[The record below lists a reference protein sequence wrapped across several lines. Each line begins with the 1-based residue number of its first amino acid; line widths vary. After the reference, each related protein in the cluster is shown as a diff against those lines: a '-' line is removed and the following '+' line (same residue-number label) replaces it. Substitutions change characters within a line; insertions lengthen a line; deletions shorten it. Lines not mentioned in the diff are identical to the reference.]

1 MVAPLNRKAASAADA
16 GARSGRGSWMT
27 AAAVAKATAGEV
39 LQRGVA
45 AVGVETDSRKDSA
58 GKLFV
63 AIRGDKND
71 GHAYLEAVVHGGA
84 AGLLVDRPRHELPA
98 LDRIAP
104 GRTPFVVR
112 VGDTTQA
119 LLDLAA
125 EHRRRMRAK
134 VVGITGSCGKTST
147 KEWLGAVLAAA
158 MPTVR
163 SPQSFN
169 NQIGV
174 PITLFGIQPD
184 TRAAVVEIGTNAP
197 GEIAQL
203 TGVARPDIGIV
214 TCVAAAHLQGLGSIG
229 GVAKEK
235 SSLPAS
241 LPDDGLCILN
251 GDDANCRAMAAATK
265 AEVQFFR
272 VGSAGGGGPADWFA
286 TDVRFHALGTT
297 FLLQGKRP
305 VTLARMGTHSV
316 YNALAVIAAASRL
329 GVAEEAIVEALAR
342 LPAASR
348 RLEPKVVAGVT
359 VFDDTY
365 NMNPQSAAAAL
376 QALAGMA
383 PGGRRIAVFGEMRE
397 LGAESTALHRQVGAE
412 VARTRQDLLVTVG
425 GGGADAIADG
435 AIAAGLPAARVHRVP
450 DIDAALA
457 LLRAETRAGDRV
469 LCKAS
474 RGVQLD
480 RLVDRLVADLGA
492 AGGSPS
498 GGAGAEAAGA

>member
-1 MVAPLNRKAASAADA
+1 MVAPLNRKAAAAEPGVRA
-16 GARSGRGSWMT
+16 GRGSWMT

-45 AVGVETDSRKDSA
+45 AVGVETDSRKECA

-71 GHAYLEAVVHGGA
+71 GHAYLETVVQGGA

-169 NQIGV
+169 NQVGV

-203 TGVARPDIGIV
+203 AGVARPDIGIV
-214 TCVAAAHLQGLGSIG
+214 TCVAAAHLQGLGSIA

-272 VGSAGGGGPADWFA
+272 VGSAGGSGPADWFA

-305 VTLARMGTHSV
+305 VTLARLGTHSV

-365 NMNPQSAAAAL
+365 NLNPQSAAAAL
-376 QALAGMA
+376 QALAGLA

-412 VARTRQDLLVTVG
+412 VARTRQDLLVVVG

-435 AIAAGLPAARVHRVP
+435 AIAAGLPAARVHRVA
-450 DIDAALA
+450 DVDAALA
-457 LLRAETRAGDRV
+457 LLRAEARAGDRV

-480 RLVDRLVADLGA
+480 RLVDRLVADLA
-492 AGGSPS
+492 AGA
-498 GGAGAEAAGA
+498 GGAGAETAGA

>member
-1 MVAPLNRKAASAADA
+1 MVAPMNRKVASADA
-16 GARSGRGSWMT
+16 GARAGRGSWMT
-27 AAAVAKATAGEV
+27 PAAIAKATAGEV

-45 AVGVETDSRKDSA
+45 ASGVETDSRKECA

-71 GHAYLEAVVHGGA
+71 GHAFLETVVQGGA
-84 AGLLVDRPRHELPA
+84 AGLIVDRPRHELPA

-147 KEWLGAVLAAA
+147 KEWLGAVLATA

-203 TGVARPDIGIV
+203 AGVARPDIGIV
-214 TCVAAAHLQGLGSIG
+214 TCVAAAHLQGLGSIA
-229 GVAKEK
+229 GVATEK

-265 AEVQFFR
+265 AEVQLFR
-272 VGSAGGGGPADWFA
+272 VNGQADWFA

-305 VTLARMGTHSV
+305 VTLARLGTHSV

-329 GVAEEAIVEALAR
+329 GVAEEAIVDALAR

-376 QALAGMA
+376 QALAGLA

-397 LGAESTALHRQVGAE
+397 LGAESAALHRQVGAD
-412 VARTRQDLLVTVG
+412 VARTRQDLLVAVG

-435 AIAAGLPAARVHRVP
+435 AVAAGLPAANVRRVP
-450 DIDAALA
+450 DVDAALA
-457 LLRAETRAGDRV
+457 LLRAEVRAGDRV

-480 RLVDRLVADLGA
+480 RLVDRLVADLGSA
-492 AGGSPS
+492 TD
-498 GGAGAEAAGA
+498 GAGAEAAGA

>member
-1 MVAPLNRKAASAADA
+1 MVAPMNRKAGAADA
-16 GARSGRGSWMT
+16 GPRAGRGSWMT

-45 AVGVETDSRKDSA
+45 AGGVETDSRKECA

-71 GHAYLEAVVHGGA
+71 GHAYLEAVVQGGA
-84 AGLLVDRPRHELPA
+84 AGLIVDRPRHELPA

-147 KEWLGAVLAAA
+147 KEWLGAVLASA

-235 SSLPAS
+235 SSLPAG

-251 GDDANCRAMAAATK
+251 GDDANCRAMAAASK

-272 VGSAGGGGPADWFA
+272 VGSASGGGPTDWFA

-305 VTLARMGTHSV
+305 VTLARLGTHSV

-329 GVAEEAIVEALAR
+329 GVAEDAIVDALSR

-376 QALAGMA
+376 QALAGLA

-397 LGAESTALHRQVGAE
+397 LGAESVALHRQVGAD
-412 VARTRQDLLVTVG
+412 VARTRQDLLVAVG

-435 AIAAGLPAARVHRVP
+435 AVAAGLPAARVCRVP

-457 LLRAETRAGDRV
+457 LLRAEVRAGDRV

-492 AGGSPS
+492 AS
-498 GGAGAEAAGA
+498 GGAGAEANGA